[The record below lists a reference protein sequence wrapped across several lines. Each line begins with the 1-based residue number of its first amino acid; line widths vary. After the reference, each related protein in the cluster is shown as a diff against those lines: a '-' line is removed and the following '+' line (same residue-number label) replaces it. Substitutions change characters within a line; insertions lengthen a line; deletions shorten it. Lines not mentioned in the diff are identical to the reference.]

1 MLKQIY
7 LITIFISTLTGL
19 YNYKRSALYL
29 KAFALLLVLTT
40 IIEITGHFTKNNLWM
55 FNLFGIVE
63 FSTIILIY
71 RSLFISSKLKKL
83 LLFFTILL
91 GLGYLTSWVFFQGL
105 NTFNN
110 YNIAF
115 SCVLVTITV
124 LLYYHQ
130 LLKYNNPEPLVR
142 VPMFWISTGILIF
155 YACNIF
161 FMGLLNYIMRVSMD
175 LAIQLYN
182 IIHILNII
190 MYSLYSIGFI
200 CSATSRKS
208 HS

>member
-7 LITIFISTLTGL
+7 LITIFLSTLTGL
-19 YNYKRSALYL
+19 YHYRRFPLYL
-29 KAFALLLVLTT
+29 KAFAILLVITT
-40 IIEITGHFTKNNLWM
+40 IIEIIGHFTKNNLWM
-55 FNLFGIVE
+55 FNLFGVVE
-63 FSTIILIY
+63 FSFILLIY
-71 RSLFISSKLKKL
+71 RSLFISSKLKKVL
-83 LLFFTILL
+83 LSFSILSTL
-91 GLGYLTSWVFFQGL
+91 AYLTNWLFFQGL

-110 YNIAF
+110 YSFAF
-115 SCVLVTITV
+115 SCVLVTTTV

-130 LLKYNNPEPLVR
+130 LLNDNNPEPLVR
-142 VPMFWISTGILIF
+142 VPMFWISTGILLF
-155 YACNIF
+155 YSCNIF
-161 FMGLLNYIMRVSMD
+161 FMGLLNYIMQVSMN
-175 LAIQLYN
+175 LAIQLYT